1 MMTAPPTIL
10 RYCGALDAL
19 HQAADRVRAAQADA
33 ARACGVV
40 DVLQA
45 RLPQLFED
53 SDEHARV
60 ALRAYI
66 RHIDELEAA
75 RAAVSAA
82 QAAHAAALDE
92 ERAAHAVLL
101 RAFAC

>member
-1 MMTAPPTIL
+1 MTAPPTIL

-40 DVLQA
+40 NGLQA

-53 SDEHARV
+53 GDEEHARV